1 VRGVFVGIDV
11 SKARLDVAF
20 RPDGTDLS
28 VSNDARGI
36 ARLVRRL
43 KTAKPQC
50 VVLEATGGYELAA
63 LERLMV
69 NSVPVVVA
77 NPRQVRQF
85 ARASGCLAKT
95 DTIDAA
101 VLAHY
106 AEAMEPQVRAMPD
119 AEMRKLRALL
129 MRRRQLLEMA
139 VAEGNRSRHAL
150 EVVRRGIA
158 VTVRCLRKQVAVL
171 DREIAAFIDDM
182 PAWRERVTLLRSAP
196 AVGAVTSAT
205 LLAQLPE
212 LGSLNRKQ
220 IAALV
225 GLAPFNHDSGTLRG
239 RRTIWGGRGQVRA
252 VLYMSTLVAI
262 KRNPV
267 ISKHYR
273 RLCDAGKARKV
284 ALVACARKLLVI
296 LNAMLRSNVP
306 WHMDAD
312 SPKLTLSTS

>member
-1 VRGVFVGIDV
+1 MRGVFVGIDV

-20 RPDGTDLS
+20 RPDGKGLS
-28 VSNDARGI
+28 VSNDTRGI

-43 KTAKPQC
+43 KTAKPRC

-77 NPRQVRQF
+77 NPRQIRQF
-85 ARASGCLAKT
+85 ARASGRLAKT

-171 DREIAAFIDDM
+171 DREIAAFIHDM

-225 GLAPFNHDSGTLRG
+225 GLAPFNRDSGTLRG

-267 ISKHYR
+267 IREHYR

-306 WHMDAD
+306 WHMGAD